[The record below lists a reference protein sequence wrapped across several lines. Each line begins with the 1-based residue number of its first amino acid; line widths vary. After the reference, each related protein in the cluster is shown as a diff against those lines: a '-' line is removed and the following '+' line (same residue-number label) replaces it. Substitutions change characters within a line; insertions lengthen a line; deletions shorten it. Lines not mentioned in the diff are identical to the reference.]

1 MIILSEEFKRT
12 LKRFFTNPSAIIG
25 VTILIFFVM
34 IAIFAPWIA
43 PPKLPNNRNLDK
55 AQSLLDNF
63 TEDNKDLIIQELKGF
78 WNDNYLF
85 AEDDYIEMSVLM
97 EKIKEYQKKQISI
110 DELKAYIKELTD
122 IYILNETY
130 YNKFEEETNKVI
142 RQLKQEFVK
151 AEKKYNN
158 SIVYSNMIK
167 NLEEIEDSE
176 KFIKYANNLV
186 EEFNK
191 NFIKSINFDP
201 YIMPNVTT
209 TRTPIPPSQ
218 EHPFGIVNQKDIFY
232 GVIWGTR
239 TAFEIGLIVVAIS
252 TAIGL
257 FVGSVAAY
265 FGGWL
270 EEVLMRITDIFMS
283 IPFML
288 AAMVLTTILGLGIKN
303 MMIALIVFG
312 WMVTAR
318 LIRGNILQ
326 AKNEQY
332 VMAAKALGVSDFFVI
347 VKHILPNT
355 IFPVLINATMRIGS
369 MVITAAALSF
379 LGLGAP
385 QGYAD
390 WGSILSYSRDW
401 IIGGTNPTQYWF
413 TILYPGIAMILF
425 VIGWNLLGDALR
437 DIFDPRMR
445 H

>member
-1 MIILSEEFKRT
+1 M
-12 LKRFFTNPSAIIG
+12 PH
-25 VTILIFFVM
+25 
-34 IAIFAPWIA
+34 
-43 PPKLPNNRNLDK
+43 NRNLEK
-55 AQSLLDNF
+55 AQDLLDNYS
-63 TEDNKDLIIQELKGF
+63 EDNKDLIILELKNF
-78 WNDNYLF
+78 WDDTYSF
-85 AEDDYIEMSVLM
+85 AEDDYIELSALM
-97 EKIKEYQKKQISI
+97 DMIKSYQKKEVT
-110 DELKAYIKELTD
+110 DEELKAYIKELTD
-122 IYILNETY
+122 IYILNEQY
-130 YNKFEEETNKVI
+130 YNKFDEETNKVI
-142 RQLKQEFVK
+142 KQLKQEFVK
-151 AEKKYNN
+151 SEKKYKD
-158 SIVYSNMIK
+158 SINYSNMIK
-167 NLEEIEDSE
+167 NLEIMDDND
-176 KFIKYANNLV
+176 KFIKYANDLV
-186 EEFNK
+186 DEFNK
-191 NFIKSINFDP
+191 YFKKSINFDP
-201 YIMPNVTT
+201 FIMPNVTT
-209 TRTPIPPSQ
+209 TRTPIPPSR

>member
-1 MIILSEEFKRT
+1 MSEEFKRT
-12 LKRFFTNPSAIIG
+12 IKRFFTNPSAIIG
-25 VTILIFFVM
+25 VTILIFFII
-34 IAIFAPWIA
+34 IAIFAPLIA
-43 PPKLPNNRNLDK
+43 PPKVPHNRNLEK
-55 AQSLLDNF
+55 AQDLLDNYS
-63 TEDNKDLIIQELKGF
+63 EDNKDLIILELKNF
-78 WNDNYLF
+78 WDDTYSF
-85 AEDDYIEMSVLM
+85 AEDDYIELSALM
-97 EKIKEYQKKQISI
+97 DMIKSYQKKEVT
-110 DELKAYIKELTD
+110 DEELKAYIKELTD
-122 IYILNETY
+122 IYILNEQY
-130 YNKFEEETNKVI
+130 YNKFDEETNKVI
-142 RQLKQEFVK
+142 KQLKQEFVK
-151 AEKKYNN
+151 SEKKYKD
-158 SIVYSNMIK
+158 SINYSNMIK
-167 NLEEIEDSE
+167 NLEIMDDND
-176 KFIKYANNLV
+176 KFIKYANDLV
-186 EEFNK
+186 DEFNK
-191 NFIKSINFDP
+191 YFKKSINFDP
-201 YIMPNVTT
+201 FIMPNVTT
-209 TRTPIPPSQ
+209 TRTPIPPSR

>member
-1 MIILSEEFKRT
+1 MSEEFKRT
-12 LKRFFTNPSAIIG
+12 IKRFFTNPSAVIG
-25 VTILIFFVM
+25 VTILIFFII
-34 IAIFAPWIA
+34 IAIFAPLIA
-43 PPKLPNNRNLDK
+43 PPKVPHNRNLEK
-55 AQSLLDNF
+55 AQDLLDNYS
-63 TEDNKDLIIQELKGF
+63 EDNKDLIILELKNF
-78 WNDNYLF
+78 WDDTYSF
-85 AEDDYIEMSVLM
+85 AEDDYIELSALM
-97 EKIKEYQKKQISI
+97 DMIKSYQKKEVT
-110 DELKAYIKELTD
+110 DEELKAYIKELTD
-122 IYILNETY
+122 IYILNEQY
-130 YNKFEEETNKVI
+130 YNKFDEETNKVI
-142 RQLKQEFVK
+142 KQLKQEFVK
-151 AEKKYNN
+151 SEKKYKD
-158 SIVYSNMIK
+158 SINYSNMIK
-167 NLEEIEDSE
+167 NLEIMDDND
-176 KFIKYANNLV
+176 KFIKYANDLV
-186 EEFNK
+186 DEFNK
-191 NFIKSINFDP
+191 YFKKSINFDP
-201 YIMPNVTT
+201 FIMPNVTT
-209 TRTPIPPSQ
+209 TRTPIPPSR

-257 FVGSVAAY
+257 FIGSVAAY

-288 AAMVLTTILGLGIKN
+288 AAMVLTTILGLGVKN

>member
-1 MIILSEEFKRT
+1 M
-12 LKRFFTNPSAIIG
+12 PH
-25 VTILIFFVM
+25 
-34 IAIFAPWIA
+34 
-43 PPKLPNNRNLDK
+43 NRNLEK
-55 AQSLLDNF
+55 AQDLLDNYS
-63 TEDNKDLIIQELKGF
+63 EDNKDLIILELKNF
-78 WNDNYLF
+78 WDDTYSF
-85 AEDDYIEMSVLM
+85 AEDDYIELSALM
-97 EKIKEYQKKQISI
+97 DMIKSYQKKEVT
-110 DELKAYIKELTD
+110 DEELKAYIKELTD
-122 IYILNETY
+122 IYILNEQY
-130 YNKFEEETNKVI
+130 YNKFDEETNKVI
-142 RQLKQEFVK
+142 KQLKQEFVK
-151 AEKKYNN
+151 SEKKYKD
-158 SIVYSNMIK
+158 SINYSNMIK
-167 NLEEIEDSE
+167 NLEIMDDND
-176 KFIKYANNLV
+176 KFIKYANDLV
-186 EEFNK
+186 DEFNK
-191 NFIKSINFDP
+191 YFKKSINFDP
-201 YIMPNVTT
+201 FIMPNVTT
-209 TRTPIPPSQ
+209 TRTPIPPSR

-257 FVGSVAAY
+257 FIGSVAAY

-288 AAMVLTTILGLGIKN
+288 AAMVLTTILGLGVKN

>member
-1 MIILSEEFKRT
+1 MSEEFKRT
-12 LKRFFTNPSAIIG
+12 LKRFFTNPSALIG
-25 VTILIFFVM
+25 VTILIFFII

-43 PPKLPNNRNLDK
+43 PPKIPVNKNLEKARNLLENY
-55 AQSLLDNF
+55 S
-63 TEDNKDLIIQELKGF
+63 EENKYLIINELKNF
-78 WNDNYLF
+78 WDDTYFF
-85 AEDDYIEMSVLM
+85 AEDDYIELSNLM
-97 EKIKEYQKKQISI
+97 ETIAKFHNKEVSSN
-110 DELKAYIKELTD
+110 ELKAHIKELTD
-122 IYILNETY
+122 YYILNITY
-130 YNKFEEETNKVI
+130 YEKFDEETNKVI
-142 RQLKQEFVK
+142 KNLKKEYNKIEKKYKESVISLNLINELEKMDGEEFVK
-151 AEKKYNN
+151 QA
-158 SIVYSNMIK
+158 IK
-167 NLEEIEDSE
+167 VVSRFD
-176 KFIKYANNLV
+176 
-186 EEFNK
+186 K
-191 NFIKSINFDP
+191 NFHKAIGFNP

-209 TRTPIPPSQ
+209 TRTPIPPSK

-239 TAFEIGLIVVAIS
+239 TAFEIGLVVVAIS
-252 TAIGL
+252 TVIRL
-257 FVGSVAAY
+257 FIGSVAAY

-332 VMAAKALGVSDFFVI
+332 VMAAKALGVSDFFII

-437 DIFDPRMR
+437 DVFDPRMR

>member
-1 MIILSEEFKRT
+1 VSEEFKRT
-12 LKRFFTNPSAIIG
+12 IKRFFTNPSAVIG
-25 VTILIFFVM
+25 VTILIFFII
-34 IAIFAPWIA
+34 IAIFAPLIA
-43 PPKLPNNRNLDK
+43 PPKVPHNRNLEK
-55 AQSLLDNF
+55 AQDLLDNYS
-63 TEDNKDLIIQELKGF
+63 EDNKDLIILELKNF
-78 WNDNYLF
+78 WDDTYSF
-85 AEDDYIEMSVLM
+85 AEDDYIELSALM
-97 EKIKEYQKKQISI
+97 DMIKSYQKKEVT
-110 DELKAYIKELTD
+110 DEELKAYIKELTD
-122 IYILNETY
+122 IYILNEQY
-130 YNKFEEETNKVI
+130 YNKFDEETNKVI
-142 RQLKQEFVK
+142 KQLKQEFVK
-151 AEKKYNN
+151 SEKKYKD
-158 SIVYSNMIK
+158 SINYSNMIK
-167 NLEEIEDSE
+167 NLEIMDDND
-176 KFIKYANNLV
+176 KFIKYANDLV
-186 EEFNK
+186 DEFNK
-191 NFIKSINFDP
+191 YFKKSINFDP
-201 YIMPNVTT
+201 FIMPNVTT

>member
-1 MIILSEEFKRT
+1 MSEEFKRT
-12 LKRFFTNPSAIIG
+12 IKRFFTNPSAVIG
-25 VTILIFFVM
+25 VTILIFFII
-34 IAIFAPWIA
+34 IAIFAPLIA
-43 PPKLPNNRNLDK
+43 PPKVPHNRNLEK
-55 AQSLLDNF
+55 AQDLLDNYS
-63 TEDNKDLIIQELKGF
+63 EDNKDLIILELKNF
-78 WNDNYLF
+78 WDDTYSF
-85 AEDDYIEMSVLM
+85 AEDDYIELSALM
-97 EKIKEYQKKQISI
+97 DMIKSYQKKEVT
-110 DELKAYIKELTD
+110 DEELKAYIKELTD
-122 IYILNETY
+122 IYILNEQY
-130 YNKFEEETNKVI
+130 YNKFDEETNKVI
-142 RQLKQEFVK
+142 KQLKQEFVK
-151 AEKKYNN
+151 SEKKYKD
-158 SIVYSNMIK
+158 SINYSNMIK
-167 NLEEIEDSE
+167 NLEIMDDND
-176 KFIKYANNLV
+176 KFIKYANDLV
-186 EEFNK
+186 DEFNK
-191 NFIKSINFDP
+191 YFKKSINFDP
-201 YIMPNVTT
+201 FIMPNVTT

-257 FVGSVAAY
+257 FIGSVAAY

>member
-1 MIILSEEFKRT
+1 MSEEFKRT
-12 LKRFFTNPSAIIG
+12 IKRFFTNPSAVIG
-25 VTILIFFVM
+25 VTILIFFII
-34 IAIFAPWIA
+34 IAIFAPLIA
-43 PPKLPNNRNLDK
+43 PPKVPHNRNLEK
-55 AQSLLDNF
+55 AQDLLDNY
-63 TEDNKDLIIQELKGF
+63 TEDNKDLIILELKNF
-78 WNDNYLF
+78 WDDNYSF
-85 AEDDYIEMSVLM
+85 AEDDYIELSALM
-97 EKIKEYQKKQISI
+97 DMIKSYQKKEVTGE
-110 DELKAYIKELTD
+110 ELKAYIKELTD
-122 IYILNETY
+122 LYILNEQY
-130 YNKFEEETNKVI
+130 YNKFDEETNKVI
-142 RQLKQEFVK
+142 KQLKQEFVNS
-151 AEKKYNN
+151 EKKYKD
-158 SIVYSNMIK
+158 SINYSNMIK
-167 NLEEIEDSE
+167 NLETMDDND
-176 KFIKYANNLV
+176 KFVKYAKDLV
-186 EEFNK
+186 NEFNK
-191 NFIKSINFDP
+191 NFKKSINFDP

-209 TRTPIPPSQ
+209 TRTPIPPSR

-257 FVGSVAAY
+257 FIGSVAAY

-288 AAMVLTTILGLGIKN
+288 AAMVLTTILGLGVKN

>member
-1 MIILSEEFKRT
+1 MSEEFKRT
-12 LKRFFTNPSAIIG
+12 IKRFFTNPSAVIG
-25 VTILIFFVM
+25 VTILIFFII
-34 IAIFAPWIA
+34 IAIFAPLIA
-43 PPKLPNNRNLDK
+43 PPKVPHNRNLEK
-55 AQSLLDNF
+55 AQDLLDNYS
-63 TEDNKDLIIQELKGF
+63 EDNKDLIILELKNF
-78 WNDNYLF
+78 WDDTYSF
-85 AEDDYIEMSVLM
+85 AEDDYIELSALM
-97 EKIKEYQKKQISI
+97 DMIKSYQKKEVI
-110 DELKAYIKELTD
+110 DEELKAYIKELTD
-122 IYILNETY
+122 IYILNEQY
-130 YNKFEEETNKVI
+130 YNKFDEETNKVI
-142 RQLKQEFVK
+142 KQLKQEFVK
-151 AEKKYNN
+151 SEKKYKD
-158 SIVYSNMIK
+158 SINYSNMIK
-167 NLEEIEDSE
+167 NLEIMDDND
-176 KFIKYANNLV
+176 KFIKYANDLV
-186 EEFNK
+186 DEFNK
-191 NFIKSINFDP
+191 YFKKSINFDP
-201 YIMPNVTT
+201 FIMPNVTT
-209 TRTPIPPSQ
+209 TRTPIPPSR

-257 FVGSVAAY
+257 FIGSVAAY

-288 AAMVLTTILGLGIKN
+288 AAMVLTTILGLGVKN

>member
-1 MIILSEEFKRT
+1 VSEEFKRT
-12 LKRFFTNPSAIIG
+12 IKRFFTNPSAVIG
-25 VTILIFFVM
+25 VTILIFFII
-34 IAIFAPWIA
+34 IAIFAPLIA
-43 PPKLPNNRNLDK
+43 PPKVPHNRNLEK
-55 AQSLLDNF
+55 AQDLLDNYS
-63 TEDNKDLIIQELKGF
+63 EDNKDLIILELKNF
-78 WNDNYLF
+78 WDDTYSF
-85 AEDDYIEMSVLM
+85 AEDDYIELSALM
-97 EKIKEYQKKQISI
+97 DMIKSYQKKEVT
-110 DELKAYIKELTD
+110 DEELKAYIKELTD
-122 IYILNETY
+122 IYILNEQY
-130 YNKFEEETNKVI
+130 YNKFDEETNKVI
-142 RQLKQEFVK
+142 KQLKQEFVK
-151 AEKKYNN
+151 SEKKYKD
-158 SIVYSNMIK
+158 SINYSNMIK
-167 NLEEIEDSE
+167 NLEIMDDND
-176 KFIKYANNLV
+176 KFIKYANDLV
-186 EEFNK
+186 DEFNK
-191 NFIKSINFDP
+191 YFKKSINFDP
-201 YIMPNVTT
+201 FIMPNVTT
-209 TRTPIPPSQ
+209 TRTPIPPSR

-257 FVGSVAAY
+257 FIGSVAAY

-288 AAMVLTTILGLGIKN
+288 AAMVLTTILGLGVKN

>member
-12 LKRFFTNPSAIIG
+12 IKRFFTNPSAVIG
-25 VTILIFFVM
+25 VTILIFFII
-34 IAIFAPWIA
+34 IAIFAPLIA
-43 PPKLPNNRNLDK
+43 PPKVPHNRNLEK
-55 AQSLLDNF
+55 AQDLLDNYS
-63 TEDNKDLIIQELKGF
+63 EDNKDLIILELKNF
-78 WNDNYLF
+78 WDDTYSF
-85 AEDDYIEMSVLM
+85 AEDDYIELSALM
-97 EKIKEYQKKQISI
+97 DMIKSYQKKEVT
-110 DELKAYIKELTD
+110 DEELKAYIKELTD
-122 IYILNETY
+122 IYILNEQY
-130 YNKFEEETNKVI
+130 YNKFDEETNKVI
-142 RQLKQEFVK
+142 KQLKQEFVK
-151 AEKKYNN
+151 SEKKYKD
-158 SIVYSNMIK
+158 SINYSNMIK
-167 NLEEIEDSE
+167 NLEIMDDND
-176 KFIKYANNLV
+176 KFIKYANDLV
-186 EEFNK
+186 DEFNK
-191 NFIKSINFDP
+191 YFKKSINFDP
-201 YIMPNVTT
+201 FIMPNVTT
-209 TRTPIPPSQ
+209 TRTPIPPSR

>member
-1 MIILSEEFKRT
+1 MSEEFKRT
-12 LKRFFTNPSAIIG
+12 IKRFFTNPSAVIG
-25 VTILIFFVM
+25 VTILIFFII
-34 IAIFAPWIA
+34 IAIFAPLIA
-43 PPKLPNNRNLDK
+43 PPKVPHNRNLEK
-55 AQSLLDNF
+55 AQDLLDNYS
-63 TEDNKDLIIQELKGF
+63 EDNKDLIILELKNF
-78 WNDNYLF
+78 WDDTYSF
-85 AEDDYIEMSVLM
+85 AEDDYIELSALM
-97 EKIKEYQKKQISI
+97 DMIKSYQKKEVT
-110 DELKAYIKELTD
+110 DEELKAYIKELTD
-122 IYILNETY
+122 IYILNEQY
-130 YNKFEEETNKVI
+130 YNKFDEETNKVI
-142 RQLKQEFVK
+142 KQLKQEFVK
-151 AEKKYNN
+151 SEKKYKD
-158 SIVYSNMIK
+158 SINYSNMIK
-167 NLEEIEDSE
+167 NLEIMDDND
-176 KFIKYANNLV
+176 KFIKYANDLV
-186 EEFNK
+186 DEFNK
-191 NFIKSINFDP
+191 YFKKSINFDP
-201 YIMPNVTT
+201 FIMPNVTT
-209 TRTPIPPSQ
+209 TRTPIPPSR

>member
-1 MIILSEEFKRT
+1 VSEEFKRT
-12 LKRFFTNPSAIIG
+12 IKRFFTNSSAVIG
-25 VTILIFFVM
+25 VTILIFFII
-34 IAIFAPWIA
+34 IAIFAPLIA
-43 PPKLPNNRNLDK
+43 PPKVPHNRNLEK
-55 AQSLLDNF
+55 AQDLLDNYS
-63 TEDNKDLIIQELKGF
+63 EDNKDLIILELKNF
-78 WNDNYLF
+78 WDDTYSF
-85 AEDDYIEMSVLM
+85 AEDDYIELSALM
-97 EKIKEYQKKQISI
+97 DMIKSYQKKEVT
-110 DELKAYIKELTD
+110 DEELKAYIKELTD
-122 IYILNETY
+122 IYILNEQY
-130 YNKFEEETNKVI
+130 YNKFDEETNKVI
-142 RQLKQEFVK
+142 KQLKQEFVK
-151 AEKKYNN
+151 SEKKYKD
-158 SIVYSNMIK
+158 SINYSNMIK
-167 NLEEIEDSE
+167 NLEIMDDND
-176 KFIKYANNLV
+176 KFIKYANDLV
-186 EEFNK
+186 DEFNK
-191 NFIKSINFDP
+191 YFKKSINFDP
-201 YIMPNVTT
+201 FIMPNVTT
-209 TRTPIPPSQ
+209 TRTPIPPSR

-257 FVGSVAAY
+257 FIGSVAAY

-288 AAMVLTTILGLGIKN
+288 AAMVLTTILGLGVKN

>member
-1 MIILSEEFKRT
+1 VSEEFKRT
-12 LKRFFTNPSAIIG
+12 IKRFFTNPSAVIG
-25 VTILIFFVM
+25 VTILIFFII
-34 IAIFAPWIA
+34 IAIFAPLIA
-43 PPKLPNNRNLDK
+43 PPKVPHNRNLEK
-55 AQSLLDNF
+55 AQDLLDNYS
-63 TEDNKDLIIQELKGF
+63 EDNKDLIILELKNF
-78 WNDNYLF
+78 WDDTYSF
-85 AEDDYIEMSVLM
+85 AEDDYIELSALM
-97 EKIKEYQKKQISI
+97 DMIKSYQKKEVT
-110 DELKAYIKELTD
+110 DEELKAYIKELTD
-122 IYILNETY
+122 IYILNEQY
-130 YNKFEEETNKVI
+130 YNKFDEETNKVI
-142 RQLKQEFVK
+142 KQLKQEFVK
-151 AEKKYNN
+151 SEKKYKD
-158 SIVYSNMIK
+158 SINYSNMIK
-167 NLEEIEDSE
+167 NLEIMDDND
-176 KFIKYANNLV
+176 KFIKYANDLV
-186 EEFNK
+186 DEFNK
-191 NFIKSINFDP
+191 YFKKSINFDP
-201 YIMPNVTT
+201 FIMPNVTT
-209 TRTPIPPSQ
+209 TRTPIPPSR

>member
-1 MIILSEEFKRT
+1 MSEEFKRT
-12 LKRFFTNPSAIIG
+12 IKRFFTNPSAVIG
-25 VTILIFFVM
+25 VTILIFFII
-34 IAIFAPWIA
+34 IAIFAPLIA
-43 PPKLPNNRNLDK
+43 PPKVPHNRNLEK
-55 AQSLLDNF
+55 AQDLLDNYS
-63 TEDNKDLIIQELKGF
+63 EDNKDLIILELKEF

-85 AEDDYIEMSVLM
+85 AEDDYIELSALM
-97 EKIKEYQKKQISI
+97 DMIKSYQKKEVT
-110 DELKAYIKELTD
+110 DEELKAYIKELTD
-122 IYILNETY
+122 IYILNEQY
-130 YNKFEEETNKVI
+130 YNKFDEETNKVI
-142 RQLKQEFVK
+142 KQLKQEFVK
-151 AEKKYNN
+151 SEKKYKD
-158 SIVYSNMIK
+158 SINYSNMIK
-167 NLEEIEDSE
+167 NLEIMDDND
-176 KFIKYANNLV
+176 KFIKYANDLV
-186 EEFNK
+186 DEFNK
-191 NFIKSINFDP
+191 YFKKSINFDP
-201 YIMPNVTT
+201 FIMPNVTT
-209 TRTPIPPSQ
+209 TRTPIPPSR